1 MRVDFKLFITLLST
15 RLDYQ
20 LKAPAELKILEAN
33 STDLGGKGVWGR
45 GVKKGQKSAF

>member
-1 MRVDFKLFITLLST
+1 MLKIKDLITLLST

-33 STDLGGKGVWGR
+33 SSDLGGR
-45 GVKKGQKSAF
+45 GLRAGTSKRGQKVAY